1 MLRGL
6 KGETKM
12 ANPKLRFY
20 FREPTIDTNIPITDG
35 TVKIEGFDWQFVDN
49 EDDADAWDCGFA
61 ARVRAYAQGLP
72 HISIPA
78 FPNRK
83 FRLAYIFVNSKAG
96 IDAPKDLQGKRVGI
110 MQWDNT
116 AGVWARGALQ
126 HYYGVDL
133 KRVDWRAAR
142 VKKEGVA
149 EGIRIEKLEGT
160 GDADSILD
168 KQLIDGKIDAVI
180 GPNLLPSISARD
192 PRTRRLFRNY
202 RAEEQNYFRKTGIF
216 PTSHIVTLKQEFVD
230 RYPEAPVALLKA
242 FRQSRDVAFDRLEG
256 SDPQVIAY
264 SWIAAAIAEQR
275 ELMGENYWAYN
286 IENNRAVL
294 EAMTQ
299 YSHEQGLSPSRIDYT
314 TFFHAEAAKLPG
326 A

>member
-299 YSHEQGLSPSRIDYT
+299 YSHEQGLSPSRIDYM
-314 TFFHAEAAKLPG
+314 TFFHPAAAELPG
-326 A
+326 V

>member
-1 MLRGL
+1 MS
-6 KGETKM
+6 
-12 ANPKLRFY
+12 NPQLRFY

-35 TVKIEGFDWQFVDN
+35 TVKIEGFDWQFVDS

-96 IDAPKDLQGKRVGI
+96 IEAPNDLQGKRVGI

-149 EGIRIEKLEGT
+149 DGIRIEKVEGT
-160 GDADSILD
+160 GDADAMLD
-168 KQLIDGKIDAVI
+168 KLLIEGKIDAVI

-230 RYPEAPVALLKA
+230 RHPEAPVALLKA

-286 IENNRAVL
+286 IENNRMVL

-299 YSHEQGLSPSRIDYT
+299 YAHEQGLSPKRIDYM
-314 TFFHAEAAKLPG
+314 TFFHAEAAGLPG
-326 A
+326 V